1 MNFAQCFA
9 QLVDGQHEGG
19 ALSTDRN
26 DRGNW
31 TGGQVGLGL
40 FKGSKFGISAAQ
52 YPNEDIANL
61 TPERAKELYLRDY
74 WGPAGCDA
82 LPDGL
87 HFDMFDMAANSGP
100 RNALKTLQRAVGE
113 AVDGVLGPR
122 TLQAVQSMPVA
133 RVVSRFN
140 GARLMFLTDAP
151 GWVYEGRGWA
161 RRIAANLLQA

>member
-1 MNFAQCFA
+1 MNFDQAFA
-9 QLVDGQHEGG
+9 LLIDERHEGG

-31 TGGQVGLGL
+31 TGGQVGLGV
-40 FKGSKFGISAAQ
+40 FKGSKFGISAMS

-61 TPERAKELYLRDY
+61 TPERAKALYARDF

-82 LPDGL
+82 LPDDL
-87 HFDMFDMAANSGP
+87 RFDVFDMAVNSSP
-100 RNALKTLQRAVGE
+100 RLALRTLQRAVGE
-113 AVDGVLGPR
+113 AIDGLLGPR
-122 TLQAVQSMPVA
+122 TLQAIQSMPVA

-161 RRIAANLLQA
+161 RRIAANLLQS